1 MLKKI
6 RKTGFL
12 KLLWW
17 RNPLLMFVSTLSS
30 NSNHKRIKRALAIN
44 PDIGLRP
51 LAPLFEGGSVE
62 HYYHFLFDLVFPV
75 LEITGQQK
83 AVRIVTGTPLAP
95 IAKDLF
101 GDRIKFIDPKGQCRV
116 DTMDLRGM
124 NPRVYRI
131 DKRQILNFQN
141 FISEWMIGKPVAQ
154 ACDLLLIERSLPPD
168 YYLSDQCS
176 VKGGGSLR
184 RSIANHTEIS
194 DDLRILVETGMLPG
208 IKTIRNVKLE
218 GMPFHEQ
225 IQLFAS
231 AKLIVGQHGAGLSN
245 IVFCKPGTHLVE
257 INDRRECRH
266 FMLLSK
272 VAGVRHSFLWVVSPH
287 PVVAKE
293 QIRQLIQN
301 LAIP

>member
-1 MLKKI
+1 
-6 RKTGFL
+6 
-12 KLLWW
+12 
-17 RNPLLMFVSTLSS
+17 MFISTLSS

-75 LEITGQQK
+75 FEITGQQK
-83 AVRIVTGTPLAP
+83 SITIVAETQLAP
-95 IAKDLF
+95 IAKELF
-101 GDRIKFIDPKGQCRV
+101 CDKIKFIDPESKFRGG
-116 DTMDLRGM
+116 TMDLRGM

-131 DKRQILNFQN
+131 DERQILNFRN
-141 FISEWMIGKPVAQ
+141 FISEWMIGKPLSHTG
-154 ACDLLLIERSLPPD
+154 DLLLIERSLPPD
-168 YYLSDQCS
+168 YYLSDECS

-184 RSIANHTEIS
+184 RSIANHSEIS
-194 DDLRILVETGMLPG
+194 DDLRILVETGMLEG
-208 IKTIRNVKLE
+208 IKTMRNVKLE

-245 IVFCKPGTHLVE
+245 IVFCKPGTHVVE

-266 FMLLSK
+266 FKLLSK
-272 VAGVRHSFLWVVSPH
+272 VAGVCHSFLWVGSPH

-301 LAIP
+301 LDIP